1 MYYFDFLMRLSIFP
15 HVSAV
20 RVFKERGSRI
30 SVRGVLEGGVR
41 YRGMYLVLISY
52 SNVQVSY
59 FQLLHRLLQCKFFVS
74 LHWHR
79 VGKVDTVQEA
89 VGLIGRDI
97 TRAGVPDIAK

>member
-1 MYYFDFLMRLSIFP
+1 MLEVFWK
-15 HVSAV
+15 AV
-20 RVFKERGSRI
+20 LDTGECT
-30 SVRGVLEGGVR
+30 L
-41 YRGMYLVLISY
+41 YLISF

-59 FQLLHRLLQCKFFVS
+59 FQLSHRLLQCRFFVS

>member
-1 MYYFDFLMRLSIFP
+1 MYYFYTFIKVEHFP
-15 HVSAV
+15 RVSAV
-20 RVFKERGSRI
+20 RVFKETGSRI

-41 YRGMYLVLISY
+41 YRGMHLVLISF
-52 SNVQVSY
+52 SDVQVSY
-59 FQLLHRLLQCKFFVS
+59 FQLSHRLLQCRFFVS

>member
-1 MYYFDFLMRLSIFP
+1 VCLQF
-15 HVSAV
+15 VSLRRAS
-20 RVFKERGSRI
+20 GSRI
-30 SVRGVLEGGVR
+30 SVRCVLEGGVG
-41 YRGMYLVLISY
+41 YRGMHLVLISF

-59 FQLLHRLLQCKFFVS
+59 FQLLHRLLQCRFFVS

-89 VGLIGRDI
+89 VGLLGRDI

>member
-1 MYYFDFLMRLSIFP
+1 MRLSIFP

-20 RVFKERGSRI
+20 RVFKERDSRI

-41 YRGMYLVLISY
+41 YRGMHLVLISF

-59 FQLLHRLLQCKFFVS
+59 FQLLHRLLLCKFFVS